1 MQIKTFHFC
10 AFNKLVIFNC
20 KTALELI
27 IFNFI
32 SFIPIL
38 LYFLQSH
45 LRLGYVPKTPED
57 ILTRWD
63 KALQ

>member
-27 IFNFI
+27 IFI
-32 SFIPIL
+32 SFIAIL
-38 LYFLQSH
+38 LYFLESH
-45 LRLGYVPKTPED
+45 LRLGYVPKTPVD

-63 KALQ
+63 KLLQ